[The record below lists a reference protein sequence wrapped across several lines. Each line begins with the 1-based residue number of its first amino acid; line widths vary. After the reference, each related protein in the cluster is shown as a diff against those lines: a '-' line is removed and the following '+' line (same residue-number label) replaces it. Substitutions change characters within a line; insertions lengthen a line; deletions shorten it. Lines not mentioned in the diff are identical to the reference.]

1 ELENFERLKRKIA
14 DILMDYHKNN
24 STNTG
29 MPQLELLKSI
39 SKGLDKSLL
48 NHTLDKMSEEKSIKI
63 TDDNKMSLFDF
74 KVVLDENMDAIV
86 KRLEKMFRDAEYKPP
101 DYNTILNQRFGD
113 EKQVKKAYQYMLDTG
128 ILISLGES
136 IVMHKKM
143 VVQAKEKLIQFL
155 KNNNE
160 IRISQFRDM
169 LNASRKYVLPLL
181 IYFDTH
187 NVTIKRGDVRVLGQ
201 KYR

>member
-1 ELENFERLKRKIA
+1 
-14 DILMDYHKNN
+14 MDYHKNN
-24 STNTG
+24 PTNTG

-39 SKGLDKSLL
+39 SKGFDKSLL

-86 KRLEKMFRDAEYKPP
+86 KKLEKMFLDAQYKPP
-101 DYNTILNQRFGD
+101 NYNTILNQGFED

-160 IRISQFRDM
+160 IRISQFRDI
-169 LNASRKYVLPLL
+169 LNTSRKYVLPLL